1 MPESSSGIIRV
12 VHDREHPYVMVSRA
26 LAQQRGLSYEARGLM
41 LYLLSKPKDWQAR
54 MADLQAEGAIKRTAL
69 RSILHELEAAG
80 YLVRERV
87 WNPETKRL
95 TWITNIY
102 ETPPAAERQ
111 GVDFQPI
118 ADQPVAVQA
127 VADPPIYIV
136 ETVHRT
142 ETQKK
147 DAPAVD
153 TEELLEIERHI
164 RTFAGKHRQTVTPEH
179 VAALARAAGT
189 LARWQAVS
197 ADARSLAD
205 VQRRMEG

>member
-1 MPESSSGIIRV
+1 MPDPSSGIIRV

-54 MADLQAEGAIKRTAL
+54 MADLQAEGDIKRTAL
-69 RSILHELEAAG
+69 RSILHELEARG

-95 TWITNIY
+95 TWITSIY
-102 ETPPAAERQ
+102 ETPPDPEKQ

-118 ADQPVAVQA
+118 ADQPVALQS

-136 ETVHRT
+136 ETVQRT
-142 ETQKK
+142 ETQKIEAT
-147 DAPAVD
+147 APDLTNAIH
-153 TEELLEIERHI
+153 TWAYQHHI
-164 RTFAGKHRQTVTPEH
+164 RVTPDQ
-179 VAALARAAGT
+179 VRALAAAAGT
-189 LARWQAVS
+189 LARWQATS
-197 ADARSLAD
+197 AGAGSLAE
-205 VQRRMEG
+205 VARRLEGV